1 MLSFKKLYLV
11 AYNAIEVIGW
21 SLVFYIL
28 VSHYGDN
35 TSTLSLWDKIW
46 LPLTVIQY
54 SAYLEIIH
62 SMIGLVKS
70 NLYVTFAQVSSRLV
84 LILVLFSLPWDFVG
98 SSLCLPY
105 TVLSWSI
112 TEILRYLYYLLNIL
126 SFVPKFLTWLRYS
139 TFLVLYPT
147 GISGELWCIYYAIV
161 YSMSHPELWSYALPN
176 PWNFTFSYLYF
187 LISLV
192 LLYIPG
198 SFILYF
204 HMLSQRKKILGTK
217 VAVKKVK

>member
-1 MLSFKKLYLV
+1 MLPFKKLYLI

-21 SLVFYIL
+21 SYVFYIL
-28 VSHYGDN
+28 ISHYGDN
-35 TSTLSLWDKIW
+35 ASTLSLWDKIW
-46 LPLTVIQY
+46 LPLTFIQY
-54 SAYLEIIH
+54 SAYLEVIHCII
-62 SMIGLVKS
+62 GFVPS
-70 NLYVTFAQVSSRLV
+70 NAFITLAQVSSRAF
-84 LILVLFSLPWDFVG
+84 LILVLFSLPWEFVE

-112 TEILRYLYYLLNIL
+112 TEILRYLYYLLNII
-126 SFVPKFLTWLRYS
+126 SCVPKFLTWLRYS
-139 TFLVLYPT
+139 TFMVLYPT

-176 PWNFTFSYLYF
+176 PWNFTFSYLYL
-187 LISLV
+187 LIIIV
-192 LLYIPG
+192 LTYIPG
-198 SFILYF
+198 SFILYS